1 MKKLILIAILFL
13 SGPSLFA
20 QHHSKKDFPGW
31 DAIKN
36 QKIAFLTE
44 QLSLTPEEA
53 QNFWPVYNMLESERA
68 KIWHEKKD
76 LEDAFHKDS
85 TNMTDAQFRQMAE
98 KYADIHLREG
108 QMMKEYNEK
117 LLKVLP
123 ANKVVTLYF
132 AERKFMGYLMKEYR
146 RKHDKD

>member
-1 MKKLILIAILFL
+1 MKKLILVAILFL
-13 SGPSLFA
+13 AGPSLYA

-53 QNFWPVYNMLESERA
+53 QSFWPVYNMLEDERA
-68 KIWHEKKD
+68 KIWHEKRD
-76 LEDAFHKDS
+76 LENKFHTDS
-85 TNMTDAQFRQMAE
+85 INMTEAQFRQMADQF
-98 KYADIHLREG
+98 AAIHLREG

-132 AERKFMGYLMKEYR
+132 AERKFMSYLMKEYR
-146 RKHDKD
+146 RKHDKE

>member
-1 MKKLILIAILFL
+1 MKKLILIALLFL
-13 SGPSLFA
+13 AGPSLYA
-20 QHHSKKDFPGW
+20 QHHAKKDFPGW

-53 QNFWPVYNMLESERA
+53 QNFWPVYNMLENERA
-68 KIWHEKKD
+68 KIWDEKRA
-76 LEDAFHKDS
+76 LEDKFHRDS
-85 TNMTDAQFRQMAE
+85 TQMTEAQFRQMAD
-98 KYADIHLREG
+98 KFADIQMQEG

-132 AERKFMGYLMKEYR
+132 AERKFMSYLMREYR
-146 RKHDKD
+146 RKHNKN

>member
-13 SGPSLFA
+13 AGPSLYA

-31 DAIKN
+31 DAIKT

-53 QNFWPVYNMLESERA
+53 QNFWPVYNMLESERE
-68 KIWHEKKD
+68 KIWREKKD
-76 LEDAFHKDS
+76 LEDSFHNDS
-85 TNMTDAQFRQMAE
+85 TKMSDAQFRLMAE

-108 QMMKEYNEK
+108 QMMKEYNDK

-123 ANKVVTLYF
+123 ARKVVTLYF

-146 RKHDKD
+146 KKHDNN

>member
-13 SGPSLFA
+13 AGPSLYA

-31 DAIKN
+31 DAIKT

-53 QNFWPVYNMLESERA
+53 QNFWPVYNMLESERE
-68 KIWHEKKD
+68 KIWREKKD
-76 LEDAFHKDS
+76 LEDSFHNDS
-85 TNMTDAQFRQMAE
+85 TKMNDAQFRLMAE

-108 QMMKEYNEK
+108 QMMKEYNDK

-123 ANKVVTLYF
+123 ARKVATLYF

-146 RKHDKD
+146 KKHDNN

>member
-13 SGPSLFA
+13 AGPSLYA

-31 DAIKN
+31 DAIKT

-53 QNFWPVYNMLESERA
+53 QNFWPVYNMLESERE
-68 KIWHEKKD
+68 KIWREKKD
-76 LEDAFHKDS
+76 LEDSFHNDS
-85 TNMTDAQFRQMAE
+85 TKMNDVQFRQMAD

-108 QMMKEYNEK
+108 QMMKEYNDK

-123 ANKVVTLYF
+123 ARKVVTLYF
-132 AERKFMGYLMKEYR
+132 AEHKFMGYLMKEYR
-146 RKHDKD
+146 RKHDSN

>member
-1 MKKLILIAILFL
+1 MKKLILIALLFL
-13 SGPSLFA
+13 TGPSLYA
-20 QHHSKKDFPGW
+20 QHHTKKDFPGW

-53 QNFWPVYNMLESERA
+53 QNFWPVYNMLENERA
-68 KIWHEKKD
+68 KIWDEKRA
-76 LEDAFHKDS
+76 LEDKFHRDS
-85 TNMTDAQFRQMAE
+85 TQMTEDQFRQMAD
-98 KYADIHLREG
+98 KFADIQMQEG

-132 AERKFMGYLMKEYR
+132 AERKFMSYLMREYR